1 MTNRQKRIIARE
13 FLIFTTV
20 IITEIVL
27 FCFVFFYNSYQT
39 NQIKN
44 TEEIISNK
52 TKSINNIIS
61 PINQK
66 KKNLDWF
73 FRKVFSEFDVS
84 NSVYSTPET
93 FWPIVQRMAKNDSTE
108 YRWNNKW
115 SKEIIAFYKKI
126 GFENGKKLQDF
137 ILTNAIDSKDKA
149 RLNEVSEMQ
158 IQIAQLNKAKYNLK
172 NKIYDSKQTK
182 NLMLKGLLILFGL
195 LFILRYLFY
204 AIVWSISTLK
214 E

>member
-13 FLIFTTV
+13 FLIFTAV
-20 IITEIVL
+20 IITEIIL

-52 TKSINNIIS
+52 SKSINAIIS

-73 FRKVFSEFDVS
+73 FSKVFSEFDVS

-93 FWPIVQRMAKNDSTE
+93 FWPVVQRMAKNDSTE
-108 YRWNNKW
+108 YRWKNNW

-137 ILTNAIDSKDKA
+137 ILTNAIDSKDKI
-149 RLNEVSEMQ
+149 RLKEVSELQTQ
-158 IQIAQLNKAKYNLK
+158 IEQLNKAKYDLK

-182 NLMLKGLLILFGL
+182 NLMLKSILILFGL
-195 LFILRYLFY
+195 LFILRYLIY
-204 AIVWSISTLK
+204 AILWSISILK